1 MTKSVYSASA
11 VEVNVTYWPGIEPVR
26 VLLAI
31 IVVVLHANFQY
42 APQGYLAVELF
53 FMISGFLIASRKKD
67 TSSVFFRF
75 LKNISLIYPSYFL
88 SILLMLMVSPARLHD
103 VILSFSLLQAIGL
116 NEKLINIPAWFL
128 TCYLWV
134 WFFYSFLHSRISD
147 RDLYAFSIF
156 SAIVGY
162 VCLYSLTPAK
172 GLNYTTE
179 VIIGFLPPSIIRAMA
194 GIGLGIALYATYRHL
209 PRIELKRSIISIFE
223 IVIIFLCFYIF
234 LKHPA
239 SVEMDTSF
247 LPLGFLFLY
256 FLVSNQGLVSNF
268 LSSLGQRFTF
278 WRSASFD
285 LFIFHFPLFL
295 IVRKVVGHPPLGI
308 SETLL
313 TITGVCFISLML
325 GFTVR
330 AIKPVIYRYVALK

>member
-1 MTKSVYSASA
+1 MSENVYSARA
-11 VEVNVTYWPGIEPVR
+11 AGVNITYWPGIEPVR

-31 IVVVLHANFQY
+31 IVVVLHTNFRY
-42 APQGYLAVELF
+42 VPQGYLAVELF

-67 TSSVFFRF
+67 TLSVFSRF
-75 LKNISLIYPSYFL
+75 LKTTSLIYPSYLL
-88 SILLMLMVSPARLHD
+88 SILLTLIVSPARLHD
-103 VILSFSLLQAIGL
+103 IILSFSLLQAVGL

-128 TCYLWV
+128 TCYLWA

-147 RDLYAFSIF
+147 RDLYAFSMF
-156 SAIVGY
+156 FAVVGY

-209 PRIELKRSIISIFE
+209 PRIEVRRTIISIFE
-223 IVIIFLCFYIF
+223 IVIIFLCLYIF
-234 LKHPA
+234 FRHPA

-256 FLVSNQGLVSNF
+256 LLVSNQGLVSNF
-268 LSSLGQRFTF
+268 LSSLGQKFTF

-285 LFIFHFPLFL
+285 LFIFHFPLLL
-295 IVRKVVGHPPLGI
+295 IIRKIEGHPPLGI
-308 SETLL
+308 IEALL
-313 TITGVCFISLML
+313 TIIGVCFISLML